1 MVRDIGK
8 DSPCI
13 SSLPRRNTHDG
24 TVSSWAGGREWHGIR
39 IKKTPKIETMPFP
52 YDISSTC
59 QPQYESEWLAIK
71 RRVKHL

>member
-1 MVRDIGK
+1 MPDEIHSLWTVV
-8 DSPCI
+8 SPTLT
-13 SSLPRRNTHDG
+13 SAQKGRGVLR
-24 TVSSWAGGREWHGIR
+24 GGREWHGIR